1 MKIIL
6 IRDARIKHSAGETV
20 EVTPAEANYL
30 ISTGSATAAV
40 EPPKKKGTKK

>member
-1 MKIIL
+1 MRIKL
-6 IRDARIKHSAGETV
+6 LRDARIKHSAGETV

-40 EPPKKKGTKK
+40 EAPKKKGAKK